1 MSTTQATKVMERM
14 RAHVP
19 RQHQALLMLYDERSG
34 MVRFNGGGMPRG
46 LALALLGA
54 LQHELSCTT
63 PATTPHHHT
72 FPLASK

>member
-1 MSTTQATKVMERM
+1 
-14 RAHVP
+14 
-19 RQHQALLMLYDERSG
+19 MLYDERSG